1 MKSNKFFKKKLQNL
15 RKDRNRRSGFFFC
28 QEVKQNK
35 ERNTEA
41 KTERNRTCETQI
53 GKRNFAK
60 NLPCR

>member
-1 MKSNKFFKKKLQNL
+1 
-15 RKDRNRRSGFFFC
+15 
-28 QEVKQNK
+28 VKQNK

>member
-35 ERNTEA
+35 EEIQKQRQKEIEHA
-41 KTERNRTCETQI
+41 RHK
-53 GKRNFAK
+53 
-60 NLPCR
+60 